1 MESTTSP
8 SRRTRRTVSVVL
20 GIVGGTLDLGV
31 GLLILASGPMASSD
45 GMGVSGAYVG
55 AILLLLLGGVILGS
69 TAQMIGTRQS
79 PRRRSQGF
87 LMIVYG
93 FLMLVAG
100 AAMLGRLLP
109 TMQAPDVSGAAMIGV
124 AGWLGIVDNDEKFA
138 RVYAVVF
145 GVGAG
150 FVGDE
155 VGLLLTFD
163 NYYSELTFEF
173 LVAALA
179 FLILVALMI
188 RYRRQILEEVFHLSR
203 GERLTH
209 VGVFLIGFSAILFA
223 FDTLELGVPLIV
235 LGAALFA
242 WGYHRE
248 HRVARKS
255 GTGP

>member
-1 MESTTSP
+1 MLPLSKG
-8 SRRTRRTVSVVL
+8 RRFEHGLSFL
-20 GIVGGTLDLGV
+20 ATL
-31 GLLILASGPMASSD
+31 AF
-45 GMGVSGAYVG
+45 
-55 AILLLLLGGVILGS
+55 LGGFFGARLFHLAFPSLEII
-69 TAQMIGTRQS
+69 T
-79 PRRRSQGF
+79 SQGIHF
-87 LMIVYG
+87 HHFWYG
-93 FLMLVAG
+93 L
-100 AAMLGRLLP
+100 
-109 TMQAPDVSGAAMIGV
+109 TMMGV

-235 LGAALFA
+235 LRSEEHTSELQSQFHLVCRLF
-242 WGYHRE
+242 
-248 HRVARKS
+248 
-255 GTGP
+255 

>member
-93 FLMLVAG
+93 FLMLVA
-100 AAMLGRLLP
+100 ARPCSADYCRRCRPP
-109 TMQAPDVSGAAMIGV
+109 TSP
-124 AGWLGIVDNDEKFA
+124 
-138 RVYAVVF
+138 
-145 GVGAG
+145 
-150 FVGDE
+150 
-155 VGLLLTFD
+155 
-163 NYYSELTFEF
+163 
-173 LVAALA
+173 
-179 FLILVALMI
+179 
-188 RYRRQILEEVFHLSR
+188 
-203 GERLTH
+203 
-209 VGVFLIGFSAILFA
+209 
-223 FDTLELGVPLIV
+223 
-235 LGAALFA
+235 
-242 WGYHRE
+242 
-248 HRVARKS
+248 
-255 GTGP
+255 GPR